1 MARKA
6 TSQDVAD
13 LAGVSRTAVSLV
25 LNGRAEGIVAAHK
38 QALIIEAARQLRYR
52 PDTVA
57 LSLRT
62 RRTTTLALVA
72 DLADPQVG
80 PILAGVV
87 SAADQHGYMIMVLDT
102 GGPDPFETSENRRV
116 DGLIM
121 VGPTPAAPDRPIVVI
136 DTAAAPG
143 LPSFVPDL
151 SGGARAGLEHV
162 LDLGHRQ
169 IGVVGDERTRIC
181 QSWRHGI
188 DEALRAASVEA
199 VWWGADDSIAGGR
212 VATAELLTRHPGV
225 TALAFLSDRMALGAY
240 LAAAELGRGIPER
253 LSVLG
258 FDEDSSLVTGLAPP
272 LSTIRLPRR
281 ELGERATDELI
292 RALASGGEVPVGT
305 VTLSAHLVARGSTAT
320 LPKDASV

>member
-87 SAADQHGYMIMVLDT
+87 SAADQHGYMIMVLDI

-121 VGPTPAAPDRPIVVI
+121 VGPTPAAPDRPIGRLSTRPLPRDCPASFRISAAERGPGWSMCSTWVTGRSGSSATNERGYVNPGA
-136 DTAAAPG
+136 TASTRHSAP
-143 LPSFVPDL
+143 PRSRL
-151 SGGARAGLEHV
+151 SGGV
-162 LDLGHRQ
+162 Q
-169 IGVVGDERTRIC
+169 T
-181 QSWRHGI
+181 
-188 DEALRAASVEA
+188 
-199 VWWGADDSIAGGR
+199 
-212 VATAELLTRHPGV
+212 
-225 TALAFLSDRMALGAY
+225 TAL
-240 LAAAELGRGIPER
+240 LAAASATRGTVDETPRCDGARLPRATGWPSAPTWPPPNWGRGIPER

-281 ELGERATDELI
+281 ELGERATDELHP
-292 RALASGGEVPVGT
+292 GPGQWW
-305 VTLSAHLVARGSTAT
+305 RGSRAGRRR
-320 LPKDASV
+320 

>member
-1 MARKA
+1 MR
-6 TSQDVAD
+6 
-13 LAGVSRTAVSLV
+13 
-25 LNGRAEGIVAAHK
+25 
-38 QALIIEAARQLRYR
+38 
-52 PDTVA
+52 
-57 LSLRT
+57 
-62 RRTTTLALVA
+62 
-72 DLADPQVG
+72 
-80 PILAGVV
+80 
-87 SAADQHGYMIMVLDT
+87 AADQHGYMIMVLDA

-121 VGPTPAAPDRPIVVI
+121 VGPTLAAPDRPIVVI

-143 LPSFVPDL
+143 RPSFVPDL
-151 SGGARAGLEHV
+151 SGGARAGLEHL

-181 QSWRHGI
+181 QPWRHGI
-188 DEALRAASVEA
+188 DEALRAASVEP

-225 TALAFLSDRMALGAY
+225 TALACLSDRMALGAY
-240 LAAAELGRGIPER
+240 LAAAELGRGVPER

-292 RALASGGEVPVGT
+292 RALASGGDGSRGDDNAERPPGGPWIDRDAAERRVSVERTRGLPNPGAQRLRRLD
-305 VTLSAHLVARGSTAT
+305 TLSWA
-320 LPKDASV
+320 P